1 MKKPQYKII
10 KKAWKVS
17 HFNMDY
23 RGYEIIYAVNAN
35 QAKSALEKINS
46 DYKYSENYAT
56 RSPEN
61 DIIELD
67 EYKGTLSNILH
78 KIEQKNRYQKI
89 KDLPDNDTL
98 YVIKNGY
105 IGNALLCWGHNGAG
119 YATIWENIGQY
130 TKSDLLRMFEKGIRE
145 QDVIY
150 PVSDIL
156 HGLKTIVES
165 QYIKRENRI

>member
-23 RGYEIIYAVNAN
+23 RGFEIIYAETRNE
-35 QAKSALEKINS
+35 AKHECQSLNG
-46 DYKYSENYAT
+46 DFKYIENKAKRY
-56 RSPEN
+56 PDD
-61 DIIELD
+61 DIIEFEGIQGKKDYL
-67 EYKGTLSNILH
+67 LH
-78 KIEQKNRYQKI
+78 KIEQKNRYQRI

-165 QYIKRENRI
+165 QYIKKENKI